1 MMPRPDLEESI
12 RRRRYHLLF
21 SVRRSVRYHSY
32 RHHFYIGL
40 QSASSFVILL
50 LGSASVFKIFDDPPS
65 EGWFATAAP
74 AAITVLAALALVY
87 RLPAKASL
95 HNDLYRRFVDLERA
109 FLHQEQWSDSV
120 LDSLEDQ
127 RLQIEK
133 DEPATYQALSR
144 LCHNELVKSEGRPEH
159 MKKLQWYQR
168 LLRDVWRFDDL
179 PVDSAKTA

>member
-1 MMPRPDLEESI
+1 MPDPDHEDRI
-12 RRRRYHLLF
+12 RRRRYNLLF
-21 SVRRSVRYHSY
+21 SVRLSVRYHSY
-32 RHHFYIGL
+32 RHHFYIGA

-50 LGSASVFKIFDDPPS
+50 LGSASVFKIF
-65 EGWFATAAP
+65 EGSVGEEWFVAAAP
-74 AAITVLAALALVY
+74 AAITALAALGLVY

-95 HNDLYRRFVDLERA
+95 HNDLCRRFVDLERA
-109 FLHQEQWSDSV
+109 FLGHKQWSDAV

-133 DEPATYQALSR
+133 DEPATYQALSV

-168 LLRDVWRFDDL
+168 LLRDICRFDDL
-179 PVDSAKTA
+179 PLDNAETA